1 MSDTRTWSQRAMAVI
16 PSGWTVVFDTMIM
29 RDGKDIVS
37 WSEIGGA
44 WSDKDGERY
53 ADISMTSNRIPA
65 FLKAV
70 VCFFEGN
77 AKPADDNTANL
88 LGMVHGLTARI
99 EAMETKLWAQTNIIQ
114 ELSSRAYT
122 NGGQQ

>member
-1 MSDTRTWSQRAMAVI
+1 MSDTRTWSQRAMDVI
-16 PSGWTVVFDTMIM
+16 PDGWSVVFDTMIT
-29 RDGKDIVS
+29 RSPKGVVS
-37 WSEIGGA
+37 WDDEDGTTVYIDIG
-44 WSDKDGERY
+44 
-53 ADISMTSNRIPA
+53 MVSNTMPP

-70 VCFFEGN
+70 VCFFEQKK
-77 AKPADDNTANL
+77 KPTDDNTANL